1 MLPHQKGSDSKAKH
15 SSEKGKRF
23 TLKERGITLEFIIGI
38 LLLLTFF
45 GLAYYC
51 IKGHNLMIG
60 FLVITIAWT
69 VLSLGGTVVSSAD
82 FLASNPVLTDTTLV
96 KMLDAIYQSAPE
108 GWGTTLVNVCWG
120 AWFGRV
126 LMETGI
132 ASTLIRKTV
141 ELGGDKPMVTI
152 ALLNIVTAIIFTA
165 MTGAGPVIAIGVI
178 VLPIMMSLGVP
189 KAIAM
194 FSFMESVAAGIY
206 LNPVN
211 FAQYR
216 AFFIEPSEMEA
227 FTLGW
232 YAGKWGYAAVI
243 ISVVVAT
250 VLSGIFLKTS
260 KTSHAW
266 AAQTRGAAEQKDAPF
281 YTLFLPIVPVALKI
295 AFNFSVIGGFVIAG
309 FLALFLCGKMKGS
322 FAENCQLVN
331 KLYYDGVVDTAPLV
345 GFLLTLP
352 MFNKVASYASPY
364 FKVVLGPVMPKSELV
379 VCILFAV
386 LLGLGLFRGP
396 MTLVGCGAATLG
408 VLSNVASFSVPFLYC
423 VFAIPTITV
432 NIGSCITQSWVA
444 WGLAYTK
451 VESKDY
457 LKLSIPCAYI
467 AGILLYVLTM
477 VTMSGM
483 GPEWFI

>member
-1 MLPHQKGSDSKAKH
+1 M
-15 SSEKGKRF
+15 EY
-23 TLKERGITLEFIIGI
+23 IIGI
-38 LLLLTFF
+38 ILLLTFF

-51 IKGHNLMIG
+51 VKGYNLMIG
-60 FLVITIAWT
+60 FLIITLIWT
-69 VLSLGGTVVSSAD
+69 ILPLGGTFFVSDA
-82 FLASNPVLTDTTLV
+82 FLSKNAVLQFGAGTDTKLV
-96 KMLDAIYQSAPE
+96 TILNKIYQSAPE

-141 ELGGDKPMVTI
+141 ELGGDKPMVTVT
-152 ALLNIVTAIIFTA
+152 LLNIVTAAIFTA

-178 VLPIMMSLGVP
+178 VLPILMSLGIP
-189 KAIAM
+189 KAIAL
-194 FSFMESVAAGIY
+194 FTFMGSVAAGIY

-216 AFFIEPSEMEA
+216 AFFITPDQLPE

-232 YAGKWGYAAVI
+232 YALHWGYAALI
-243 ISVVVAT
+243 IMLVVTT
-250 VLSGIFLKTS
+250 VLTGIFLKKS

-266 AAQTRGAAEQKDAPF
+266 AAQTRGAAETKDAPL
-281 YTLFLPIVPVALKI
+281 YTLILPIVPVVLKI
-295 AFNFSVIGGFVIAG
+295 AFDFSVIGGFVIAG
-309 FLALFLCGKMKGS
+309 FAALFLCGKMKGN

-352 MFNKVASYASPY
+352 MFNTVAAYASPY
-364 FKVVLGPVMPKSELV
+364 FEVILGSVMPKSELV
-379 VCILFAV
+379 VCIAFAV
-386 LLGLGLFRGP
+386 LICMGLFRGP
-396 MTLVGCGAATLG
+396 LTLVGCGAATLG
-408 VLSNVASFSVPFLYC
+408 VLSNVASFSVPFLYA

-451 VESKDY
+451 VESKEF
-457 LKLSIPCAYI
+457 LKLSIPNAYVT
-467 AGILLYVLTM
+467 GILQYVAVFVMLA
-477 VTMSGM
+477 GL
-483 GPEWFI
+483 GAEWFIK

>member
-1 MLPHQKGSDSKAKH
+1 M
-15 SSEKGKRF
+15 
-23 TLKERGITLEFIIGI
+23 EFVVGI

-60 FLVITIAWT
+60 FLIITILWT
-69 VLSLGGTVVSSAD
+69 ALSFLGAAFASPE
-82 FLASNPVLTDTTLV
+82 FLSTTAFYSNGEPVKAIAILN
-96 KMLDAIYQSAPE
+96 KIYQSAPE

-152 ALLNIVTAIIFTA
+152 ALLNVVTAIIFTA

-178 VLPIMMSLGVP
+178 VLPILMSLGIP

-194 FSFMESVAAGIY
+194 FTFMGSVSAGMY
-206 LNPVN
+206 LNPVLQ
-211 FAQYR
+211 FSQLR
-216 AFFIEPSEMEA
+216 AFICAADEMPE
-227 FTLGW
+227 FTFSW
-232 YAGKWGYAAVI
+232 YTSHWGIYALI
-243 ISVVVAT
+243 ISVVVVS
-250 VLSGIFLKTS
+250 VLTGIYLKIG
-260 KTSHAW
+260 KKSHAW
-266 AAQTRGAAEQKDAPF
+266 AAQAAPKNTQTDAP
-281 YTLFLPIVPVALKI
+281 LIALILPIVPVVLKI
-295 AFNFSVIGGFVIAG
+295 WLDFSVIGGFVIAG
-309 FLALFLCGKMKGS
+309 FAALFLCGKMKGS
-322 FAENCQLVN
+322 FKENCQLVN

-352 MFNKVASYASPY
+352 MFNSVASYASPF
-364 FKVVLGPVMPKSELV
+364 FKAVLGPVMPKSELV

-386 LLGLGLFRGP
+386 LLALGLFRGP

-408 VLSNVASFSVPFLYC
+408 VLRGVASFSVPFLYC

-457 LKLSIPCAYI
+457 LKLSIPMTYI
-467 AGILLYVLTM
+467 CGILLYILTF
-477 VTMSGM
+477 VTMSGL
-483 GPEWFI
+483 GAEWFV

>member
-1 MLPHQKGSDSKAKH
+1 M
-15 SSEKGKRF
+15 
-23 TLKERGITLEFIIGI
+23 EFVIGI
-38 LLLLTFF
+38 ILVLTFF

-51 IKGHNLMIG
+51 VKGHNLMIG
-60 FLVITIAWT
+60 FLIISIVWT
-69 VLSLGGTVVSSAD
+69 ALSLLGTLVASPTFIAENPILQFGGDSG
-82 FLASNPVLTDTTLV
+82 TTLV
-96 KMLDAIYQSAPE
+96 SILNKIYQSAPE

-211 FAQYR
+211 FTQYR
-216 AFFIEPSEMEA
+216 AFFIEVDEMPN

-232 YAGKWGYAAVI
+232 YAGKWGYAALI
-243 ISVVVAT
+243 ISVVVTTILA
-250 VLSGIFLKTS
+250 GFFLKKS

-266 AAQTRGAAEQKDAPF
+266 AAQTRGASEQKDAPL
-281 YTLFLPIVPVALKI
+281 YTLILPIVPVVLKI
-295 AFNFSVIGGFVIAG
+295 WLDFSVIGGFVIAG
-309 FLALFLCGKMKGS
+309 FAALFLCGKMNKS
-322 FAENCQLVN
+322 FKENCQLVN

-352 MFNKVASYASPY
+352 MFNTCASYASPY
-364 FKVVLGPVMPKSELV
+364 FKEVLGGIMPTNEYV
-379 VCILFAV
+379 VCALFAA
-386 LLGLGLFRGP
+386 LSILGFFRGP
-396 MTLVGCGAATLG
+396 LTLYGCGAATLG
-408 VLSNVASFSVPFLYC
+408 VLSAVGHFSVPFLFC
-423 VFAIPTITV
+423 VFTIPATAV
-432 NIGSCITQSWVA
+432 NVGSCITQSWIA

-451 VESKDY
+451 VESRDY
-457 LKLSIPCAYI
+457 LKLSIPFAYI
-467 AGILLYVLTM
+467 CSILLYILTAFT
-477 VTMSGM
+477 VTGL
-483 GPEWFI
+483 GPEWFLS

>member
-1 MLPHQKGSDSKAKH
+1 M
-15 SSEKGKRF
+15 RRRNIF
-23 TLKERGITLEFIIGI
+23 MEFVIGI
-38 LLLLTFF
+38 ILVLTFF
-45 GLAYYC
+45 ALAYYC
-51 IKGHNLMIG
+51 VKGHNLMIG
-60 FLVITIAWT
+60 FLIISITWT
-69 VLSLGGTVVSSAD
+69 ALSLLGTVV
-82 FLASNPVLTDTTLV
+82 ASPEFIAENPILQFGGDSGTTLV
-96 KMLDAIYQSAPE
+96 SILNKIYQSAPE

-152 ALLNIVTAIIFTA
+152 ALLNVVTAIIFTA

-216 AFFIEPSEMEA
+216 AFFIDVDEMPN

-232 YAGKWGYAAVI
+232 YAAKWGYAALI
-243 ISVVVAT
+243 ISVIVTTILA
-250 VLSGIFLKTS
+250 SFFLKKS

-266 AAQTRGAAEQKDAPF
+266 AAQTRGASEQKDAPL
-281 YTLFLPIVPVALKI
+281 YTLILPIVPVVLKSWLD
-295 AFNFSVIGGFVIAG
+295 FSVIGGFVIAG
-309 FLALFLCGKMKGS
+309 FAALFLCGKMKGS
-322 FAENCQLVN
+322 FKENCQLVN

-352 MFNKVASYASPY
+352 MFNSVATYASPF
-364 FKVVLGPVMPKSELV
+364 FKAVLGPVMPKSELV

-386 LLGLGLFRGP
+386 LLALGLFRGP

-408 VLSNVASFSVPFLYC
+408 VLRGVASFSVPFLYC

-457 LKLSIPCAYI
+457 LKLSIPMTYI
-467 AGILLYVLTM
+467 CGVLLYVLTFI
-477 VTMSGM
+477 TMSGL
-483 GPEWFI
+483 GTEWFV

>member
-1 MLPHQKGSDSKAKH
+1 M
-15 SSEKGKRF
+15 EYVV
-23 TLKERGITLEFIIGI
+23 GI
-38 LLLLTFF
+38 LLLLSFF

-60 FLVITIAWT
+60 FLVITIVWCA
-69 VLSLGGTVVSSAD
+69 LSFLGAAFASPE
-82 FLASNPVLTDTTLV
+82 FLASTAFYANGEPKKIMSILN
-96 KMLDAIYQSAPE
+96 AIYQSAPE

-141 ELGGDKPMVTI
+141 ELGGDRPLITV
-152 ALLNIVTAIIFTA
+152 ALLNIVTAVIFTA

-189 KAIAM
+189 KAISM
-194 FSFMESVAAGIY
+194 FSFMGSVAAGIY

-216 AFFIEPSEMEA
+216 AFFITPDQMPD

-232 YAGKWGYAAVI
+232 YAARWGYAAVAI
-243 ISVVVAT
+243 MVIATT
-250 VLSGIFLKTS
+250 VLTGLYLKRT
-260 KTSHAW
+260 KVSHAW
-266 AAQTRGAAEQKDAPF
+266 AAQTRKASSEQKDAPL
-281 YTLFLPIVPVALKI
+281 YTLILPIVPVVLKI
-295 AFNFSVIGGFVIAG
+295 WLDFSVIGGFIIAG
-309 FLALFLCGKMKGS
+309 FLALFLCGKMKAS
-322 FAENCQLVN
+322 FKENCQLVN

-352 MFNKVASYASPY
+352 MFNAVASYASPF
-364 FKVVLGPVMPKSELV
+364 FKVILGPIMPKSELV
-379 VCILFAV
+379 VCIVFAV

-408 VLSNVASFSVPFLYC
+408 VLSNVASFSVPFLYA

-451 VESKDY
+451 VESKDF
-457 LKLSIPCAYI
+457 LKLSIPNAYLT
-467 AGILLYVLTM
+467 GILLYALTM
-477 VTMSGM
+477 VSMAGL
-483 GPEWFI
+483 GAQWFV

>member
-1 MLPHQKGSDSKAKH
+1 M
-15 SSEKGKRF
+15 EYV
-23 TLKERGITLEFIIGI
+23 IGI
-38 LLLLTFF
+38 ILLLTFF
-45 GLAYYC
+45 ALAWYC

-60 FLVITIAWT
+60 FLGITVIWTI
-69 VLSLGGTVVSSAD
+69 LPLLGTFVVNPEFVA
-82 FLASNPVLTDTTLV
+82 ANPVLQFGGETGNKLV
-96 KMLDAIYQSAPE
+96 AILNQIYQSAPE

-141 ELGGDKPMVTI
+141 ELGGDKPVITV
-152 ALLNIVTAIIFTA
+152 ALLNIVTALIFTA

-189 KAIAM
+189 KAVSM
-194 FSFMESVAAGIY
+194 FSFMGSVAAGIY

-216 AFFIEPSEMEA
+216 AFFIPVEA
-227 FTLGW
+227 MPDFTLGW
-232 YAGKWGYAAVI
+232 YAAHWGYYALAVML
-243 ISVVVAT
+243 VVTT
-250 VLSGIFLKTS
+250 VLAAIYMKKA

-266 AAQTRGAAEQKDAPF
+266 AAQTQSRSGAVDQKDAPL
-281 YTLFLPIVPVALKI
+281 YTLILPVVPVVLNI
-295 AFNFSVIGGFVIAG
+295 LFNFSVIGGFVISG
-309 FLALFLCGKMKGS
+309 FLALLLCGKMKGS
-322 FAENCQLVN
+322 FKENCQLVN

-364 FKVVLGPVMPKSELV
+364 FKAVLGSIMPKSEIV
-379 VCILFAV
+379 VCIVFAV
-386 LLGLGLFRGP
+386 LLGMGLFRGP

-408 VLSNVASFSVPFLYC
+408 VLSNVATFSVPFLYA

-451 VESKDY
+451 VESKDF
-457 LKLSIPCAYI
+457 LKLSIPNAYVTGVI
-467 AGILLYVLTM
+467 QYVLTF
-477 VTMSGM
+477 VLLG
-483 GPEWFI
+483 GLGAAWFA

>member
-1 MLPHQKGSDSKAKH
+1 M
-15 SSEKGKRF
+15 RRRNF
-23 TLKERGITLEFIIGI
+23 FMEFVIGI
-38 LLLLTFF
+38 ILVLTFF

-51 IKGHNLMIG
+51 VKGHNLMIG
-60 FLVITIAWT
+60 FLIISIVWT
-69 VLSLGGTVVSSAD
+69 VLSLLGTLVASPTFIAENPILQFGGDSG
-82 FLASNPVLTDTTLV
+82 TTLV
-96 KMLDAIYQSAPE
+96 SILNKIYQSAPE

-141 ELGGDKPMVTI
+141 ELGGDRPIITI
-152 ALLNIVTAIIFTA
+152 VLLNVVTAFIFTA
-165 MTGAGPVIAIGVI
+165 MMGAGPVIAIGVI

-216 AFFIEPSEMEA
+216 AFFIDVDEMPD

-232 YAGKWGYAAVI
+232 YAGKWGYAALI
-243 ISVVVAT
+243 ISVVVTTILA
-250 VLSGIFLKTS
+250 GFFLKKS

-266 AAQTRGAAEQKDAPF
+266 AAQTRGASEQKDAPL
-281 YTLFLPIVPVALKI
+281 YTLILPIVPVVLKI
-295 AFNFSVIGGFVIAG
+295 WLDFSVIGGFVIAG
-309 FLALFLCGKMKGS
+309 FAALFLCGKMNKS
-322 FAENCQLVN
+322 FKENCQLVN

-352 MFNKVASYASPY
+352 MFNTCASYASPY
-364 FKVVLGPVMPKSELV
+364 FKEVLGGIMPTNEYV
-379 VCILFAV
+379 VCALFAA
-386 LLGLGLFRGP
+386 LSILGFFRGP
-396 MTLVGCGAATLG
+396 LTLYGCGAATLG
-408 VLSNVASFSVPFLYC
+408 VLSSVGHFSVPFLFC
-423 VFAIPTITV
+423 VFTIPATTV
-432 NIGSCITQSWVA
+432 NVGSCITQSWIA

-451 VESKDY
+451 VESRDY
-457 LKLSIPCAYI
+457 LKLSIPFAYI
-467 AGILLYVLTM
+467 CSILLYILTAFT
-477 VTMSGM
+477 VTGL
-483 GPEWFI
+483 GPEWFLS

>member
-1 MLPHQKGSDSKAKH
+1 M
-15 SSEKGKRF
+15 
-23 TLKERGITLEFIIGI
+23 EFVIGI
-38 LLLLTFF
+38 ILVLTFF

-51 IKGHNLMIG
+51 VKGHNLMIG
-60 FLVITIAWT
+60 FLIITILWT
-69 VLSLGGTVVSSAD
+69 ALSFLGAAFASPE
-82 FLASNPVLTDTTLV
+82 FLSTTAFYSNGEPVKAIAILN
-96 KMLDAIYQSAPE
+96 KIYQSAPE

-141 ELGGDKPMVTI
+141 ELGGDRPIITI
-152 ALLNIVTAIIFTA
+152 VLLNVVTAFIFTA
-165 MTGAGPVIAIGVI
+165 MMGAGPVIAIGVI
-178 VLPIMMSLGVP
+178 VLPILMSLGIP

-211 FAQYR
+211 FTQYR
-216 AFFIEPSEMEA
+216 AFFIEIDEMPN

-232 YAGKWGYAAVI
+232 YAGKWGYAALV
-243 ISVVVAT
+243 ISVVVTTILA
-250 VLSGIFLKTS
+250 GFFLKKS

-266 AAQTRGAAEQKDAPF
+266 AAQTRGASEQKDAPL
-281 YTLFLPIVPVALKI
+281 YTLILPIVPVVLKI
-295 AFNFSVIGGFVIAG
+295 WLDFSVIGGFVIAG
-309 FLALFLCGKMKGS
+309 FAALFLCGKMKGS
-322 FAENCQLVN
+322 FKENCQLVN

-352 MFNKVASYASPY
+352 MFNSVASYASPF
-364 FKVVLGPVMPKSELV
+364 FKAVLGPVMPKSELV

-386 LLGLGLFRGP
+386 LLALGLFRGP

-408 VLSNVASFSVPFLYC
+408 VLRGVASFSVPFLYC

-457 LKLSIPCAYI
+457 LKLSIPMTYI
-467 AGILLYVLTM
+467 GGILLYILTF
-477 VTMSGM
+477 VTMSGL
-483 GPEWFI
+483 GTEWFV

>member
-1 MLPHQKGSDSKAKH
+1 M
-15 SSEKGKRF
+15 EYV
-23 TLKERGITLEFIIGI
+23 IGV

-60 FLVITIAWT
+60 FLVITIIWT
-69 VLSLGGTVVSSAD
+69 VLPLLGTLGASDAFIAD
-82 FLASNPVLTDTTLV
+82 NAVLQFDGFDGLIATLNG
-96 KMLDAIYQSAPE
+96 IYQSAPE

-132 ASTLIRKTV
+132 AATLIRKTV
-141 ELGGDKPMVTI
+141 ELGGDRPVITM
-152 ALLNIVTAIIFTA
+152 ALLNIVTSVIFTA

-178 VLPIMMSLGVP
+178 VLPILMSLGIP
-189 KAIAM
+189 KPIAL
-194 FSFMESVAAGIY
+194 FTFMESVAAGIY

-216 AFFIEPSEMEA
+216 AFFITTEEMPD

-232 YAGKWGYAAVI
+232 YTMRWGLWALIIALVLTTLLAAF
-243 ISVVVAT
+243 
-250 VLSGIFLKTS
+250 FLKRA

-266 AAQTRGAAEQKDAPF
+266 AAQTPQPAEAAVKDAPF
-281 YTLFLPIVPVALKI
+281 YTLVLPIVPVVLKI
-295 AFNFSVIGGFVIAG
+295 ALDFSVIGGFVIAG
-309 FLALFLCGKMKGS
+309 FLALFICGKMKGGFVAS
-322 FAENCQLVN
+322 CQLVN

-352 MFNKVASYASPY
+352 MFNQVANLASPY
-364 FKVVLGPVMPKSELV
+364 FKAILGSVMPRTELV
-379 VCILFAV
+379 VCIAFAV
-386 LLGLGLFRGP
+386 LACLGLFRGP
-396 MTLVGCGAATLG
+396 LTLVGCGAATLG

-423 VFAIPTITV
+423 VFAIPTITG

-457 LKLSIPCAYI
+457 LKMSIPTTYI
-467 AGILLYVLTM
+467 ISAVLYVLTM
-477 VTMSGM
+477 FTMSGL
-483 GPEWFI
+483 GAEWFI

>member
-1 MLPHQKGSDSKAKH
+1 MEYLV
-15 SSEKGKRF
+15 
-23 TLKERGITLEFIIGI
+23 GI

-60 FLVITIAWT
+60 FLIITIVWT
-69 VLSLGGTVVSSAD
+69 VLSFLGAAFAAPD
-82 FLASNPVLTDTTLV
+82 FLANTAFYSNGEPVKIIEILN
-96 KMLDAIYQSAPE
+96 KIYQSAPE

-126 LMETGI
+126 LVETGI

-141 ELGGDKPMVTI
+141 ELGGDKPIITVT
-152 ALLNIVTAIIFTA
+152 LLNIVTAIIFTA

-216 AFFIEPSEMEA
+216 AFFINTDEMPD

-232 YAGKWGYAAVI
+232 YAGRWGYYALI
-243 ISVVVAT
+243 ISVVVTTILTA
-250 VLSGIFLKTS
+250 IFLKKS

-266 AAQTRGAAEQKDAPF
+266 AAQTRGASEQKDAPL
-281 YTLFLPIVPVALKI
+281 YTLILPIVPVVLKI
-295 AFNFSVIGGFVIAG
+295 WLDFSVIGGFVISG
-309 FLALFLCGKMKGS
+309 FLALFLCGKLKGT
-322 FAENCQLVN
+322 FKENCQLVN

-352 MFNKVASYASPY
+352 MFNSVASYASPF
-364 FKVVLGPVMPKSELV
+364 FKVILGPVMPKSELV

-408 VLSNVASFSVPFLYC
+408 VLRGVASFSVPFLYC
-423 VFAIPTITV
+423 VFVIPTITV

-451 VESKDY
+451 VESKDF

-467 AGILLYVLTM
+467 VGILLYILTYVM
-477 VTMSGM
+477 VGNL
-483 GPEWFI
+483 GAEWFI

>member
-23 TLKERGITLEFIIGI
+23 TLKERGIILEFIIGI

-69 VLSLGGTVVSSAD
+69 VLSLGGTAVSSAD

-96 KMLDAIYQSAPE
+96 KMLNAIYQSAPE

-295 AFNFSVIGGFVIAG
+295 AFDFSVIGGFVIAG

-379 VCILFAV
+379 VCVLFAV

>member
-69 VLSLGGTVVSSAD
+69 VLSLGGTAVSSAD

-96 KMLDAIYQSAPE
+96 KMLNAIYQSAPE

-295 AFNFSVIGGFVIAG
+295 AFDFSVIGGFVIAG

-379 VCILFAV
+379 VCLLFAV

>member
-1 MLPHQKGSDSKAKH
+1 M
-15 SSEKGKRF
+15 RRRNF
-23 TLKERGITLEFIIGI
+23 FMEFVIGI
-38 LLLLTFF
+38 ILVLTFF

-51 IKGHNLMIG
+51 VKGHNLMIG
-60 FLVITIAWT
+60 FLIISIVWT
-69 VLSLGGTVVSSAD
+69 ALSLLGTLVASPTFIAENPILQFGGDSG
-82 FLASNPVLTDTTLV
+82 TTLV
-96 KMLDAIYQSAPE
+96 SILNKIYQSAPE

-216 AFFIEPSEMEA
+216 AFFIEVDEMPN

-232 YAGKWGYAAVI
+232 YAGKWGYAALI
-243 ISVVVAT
+243 ISVVVTTILA
-250 VLSGIFLKTS
+250 SFFLKKS

-266 AAQTRGAAEQKDAPF
+266 AAQTRGASEQKDAPL
-281 YTLFLPIVPVALKI
+281 YTLILPIVPVVLKI
-295 AFNFSVIGGFVIAG
+295 WLDFSVIGGFVIAG
-309 FLALFLCGKMKGS
+309 FAALFLCGKMKGS
-322 FAENCQLVN
+322 FKENCQLVN

-352 MFNKVASYASPY
+352 MFNSVASYASPF
-364 FKVVLGPVMPKSELV
+364 FKAVLGPVMPKSELV

-386 LLGLGLFRGP
+386 LLALGLFRGP

-408 VLSNVASFSVPFLYC
+408 VLRGVASFSVPFLYC

-457 LKLSIPCAYI
+457 LKLSIPMTYI
-467 AGILLYVLTM
+467 CGILLYVLTF
-477 VTMSGM
+477 VTMSGL
-483 GPEWFI
+483 GAEWFV

>member
-1 MLPHQKGSDSKAKH
+1 M
-15 SSEKGKRF
+15 
-23 TLKERGITLEFIIGI
+23 
-38 LLLLTFF
+38 LLLTFF
-45 GLAYYC
+45 GLAFYC

-69 VLSLGGTVVSSAD
+69 LLSFLGAAFASPE
-82 FLASNPVLTDTTLV
+82 FLADTAFYADGAPKKIIDILN
-96 KMLDAIYQSAPE
+96 AIYQSAPE

-141 ELGGDKPMVTI
+141 ELGGDRPIVTI
-152 ALLNIVTAIIFTA
+152 ILLNIVTAFIFTA
-165 MTGAGPVIAIGVI
+165 MMGAGPVIAIGVI
-178 VLPIMMSLGVP
+178 VLPILMSLGVP

-194 FSFMESVAAGIY
+194 FTFMGSVSAGMYLNPVLQWSQLRAFILAADEMPEFSFTWYATHWGYFALAISLVVVCILAGIY
-206 LNPVN
+206 LKV
-211 FAQYR
+211 
-216 AFFIEPSEMEA
+216 
-227 FTLGW
+227 
-232 YAGKWGYAAVI
+232 
-243 ISVVVAT
+243 
-250 VLSGIFLKTS
+250 S
-260 KTSHAW
+260 KPSHAW
-266 AAQTRGAAEQKDAPF
+266 AAQTRGASEQKDAPL
-281 YTLFLPIVPVALKI
+281 YALILPIVPVVLKI
-295 AFNFSVIGGFVIAG
+295 AFDFSVIGGFVIAG
-309 FLALFLCGKMKGS
+309 FAALFLCGRMKGS
-322 FAENCQLVN
+322 FKENCQLVN

-352 MFNKVASYASPY
+352 MFNTVANYASPF
-364 FKVVLGPVMPKSELV
+364 FKAVLGPVMPKTELV

-408 VLSNVASFSVPFLYC
+408 VLRGVASFSVPFLYC

-467 AGILLYVLTM
+467 SGILLYVLTF
-477 VTMSGM
+477 VTMSGL
-483 GPEWFI
+483 GSEWFI

>member
-1 MLPHQKGSDSKAKH
+1 MLPHQKGSDSKANH

-96 KMLDAIYQSAPE
+96 KMLNAIYQSAPE

-295 AFNFSVIGGFVIAG
+295 AFDFSVIGGFVIAG

-379 VCILFAV
+379 VCVLFAV

>member
-1 MLPHQKGSDSKAKH
+1 M
-15 SSEKGKRF
+15 
-23 TLKERGITLEFIIGI
+23 
-38 LLLLTFF
+38 LLLTFF

-60 FLVITIAWT
+60 FLIITILWT
-69 VLSLGGTVVSSAD
+69 VLSFLGAAFASPE
-82 FLASNPVLTDTTLV
+82 FLSTTAFYSNGEPVKLIAILN
-96 KMLDAIYQSAPE
+96 KIYQSAPE

-152 ALLNIVTAIIFTA
+152 ALLNVVTAIIFTA

-216 AFFIEPSEMEA
+216 AFFIDVDEMPD

-232 YAGKWGYAAVI
+232 YAAKWGYAALI
-243 ISVVVAT
+243 ISVVVTTILA
-250 VLSGIFLKTS
+250 GFFLKKS

-266 AAQTRGAAEQKDAPF
+266 AAQTRGASEQKDAPL
-281 YTLFLPIVPVALKI
+281 YTLILPIVPVVLKI
-295 AFNFSVIGGFVIAG
+295 WLDFSVIGGFVIAG
-309 FLALFLCGKMKGS
+309 FAALFLCGKMKGS
-322 FAENCQLVN
+322 FKENCQLVN
-331 KLYYDGVVDTAPLV
+331 KLYYDGVVDTATLV
-345 GFLLTLP
+345 GLLLKLP
-352 MFNKVASYASPY
+352 MLNSVATYASPF
-364 FKVVLGPVMPKSELV
+364 FKAILGPVMPKSELV

-386 LLGLGLFRGP
+386 LLALGLFRGP

-408 VLSNVASFSVPFLYC
+408 VLRGVASFSIPFLYC

-457 LKLSIPCAYI
+457 LKLSIPMTYI
-467 AGILLYVLTM
+467 CGILLYVLTF
-477 VTMSGM
+477 VTMSGL
-483 GPEWFI
+483 GTEWFV

>member
-1 MLPHQKGSDSKAKH
+1 M
-15 SSEKGKRF
+15 RRRNF
-23 TLKERGITLEFIIGI
+23 FMEFVIGI
-38 LLLLTFF
+38 ILVLTFF

-51 IKGHNLMIG
+51 VKGHNLMIG
-60 FLVITIAWT
+60 FLIISIVWT
-69 VLSLGGTVVSSAD
+69 VLSLLGTLVASPTFIAENPILQFGGDSG
-82 FLASNPVLTDTTLV
+82 TTLV
-96 KMLDAIYQSAPE
+96 SILNKIYQSAPE

-152 ALLNIVTAIIFTA
+152 ALLNVVTAIIFTA

-216 AFFIEPSEMEA
+216 AFFIDVDEMPN

-232 YAGKWGYAAVI
+232 YAGKWGYAALI
-243 ISVVVAT
+243 ISVVVTTILA
-250 VLSGIFLKTS
+250 GIYLKKS

-266 AAQTRGAAEQKDAPF
+266 AAQTRGASEQKDAPL
-281 YTLFLPIVPVALKI
+281 YTLILPIVPVVLKI
-295 AFNFSVIGGFVIAG
+295 WLDFSVIGGFVIAG
-309 FLALFLCGKMKGS
+309 FAALFLCGKMKGS
-322 FAENCQLVN
+322 FKENCQLVN

-352 MFNKVASYASPY
+352 MFNSVATYASPF
-364 FKVVLGPVMPKSELV
+364 FKAVLGPIMPKSELV

-386 LLGLGLFRGP
+386 LLALGLFRGP

-408 VLSNVASFSVPFLYC
+408 VLRGVASFSVPFLYC

-457 LKLSIPCAYI
+457 LKFSIPMTYI
-467 AGILLYVLTM
+467 CGILLYVLTF
-477 VTMSGM
+477 VTMSGL
-483 GPEWFI
+483 GTEWFV

>member
-1 MLPHQKGSDSKAKH
+1 M
-15 SSEKGKRF
+15 
-23 TLKERGITLEFIIGI
+23 EFVVGI

-60 FLVITIAWT
+60 FLIITILWT
-69 VLSLGGTVVSSAD
+69 ALSFLGAAFASPE
-82 FLASNPVLTDTTLV
+82 FLSTTAFYSNGEPVKAIAILN
-96 KMLDAIYQSAPE
+96 KIYQSAPE

-216 AFFIEPSEMEA
+216 AFFIDVDEMPD

-232 YAGKWGYAAVI
+232 YAGKWGYAALI
-243 ISVVVAT
+243 ISVVVTTILA
-250 VLSGIFLKTS
+250 GFFLKKS

-266 AAQTRGAAEQKDAPF
+266 AAQTRGASEQKDAPL
-281 YTLFLPIVPVALKI
+281 YTLILPIVPVVLKI
-295 AFNFSVIGGFVIAG
+295 WLDFSVIGGFVIAG
-309 FLALFLCGKMKGS
+309 FAALFLCGKMNKS
-322 FAENCQLVN
+322 FKENCQLVN

-352 MFNKVASYASPY
+352 MFNTCASYASPY
-364 FKVVLGPVMPKSELV
+364 FKEVLGGIMPTNEYV
-379 VCILFAV
+379 VCALFAA
-386 LLGLGLFRGP
+386 LSILGFFRGP
-396 MTLVGCGAATLG
+396 LTLYGCGAATLG
-408 VLSNVASFSVPFLYC
+408 VLSAVGHFSVPFLFC
-423 VFAIPTITV
+423 VFTIPATTV
-432 NIGSCITQSWVA
+432 NVGSCITQSWIA

-451 VESKDY
+451 VESRDY
-457 LKLSIPCAYI
+457 LKLSIPFAYI
-467 AGILLYVLTM
+467 CSILLYILTAFT
-477 VTMSGM
+477 VTGL
-483 GPEWFI
+483 GPEWFLS

>member
-1 MLPHQKGSDSKAKH
+1 M
-15 SSEKGKRF
+15 RRRNF
-23 TLKERGITLEFIIGI
+23 FMEFVIGI
-38 LLLLTFF
+38 ILVLTFF

-51 IKGHNLMIG
+51 VKGHNLMIG
-60 FLVITIAWT
+60 FLIISIVWT
-69 VLSLGGTVVSSAD
+69 ALSLLGTLVASPTFIAENPILQFGGDSG
-82 FLASNPVLTDTTLV
+82 TTLV
-96 KMLDAIYQSAPE
+96 SILNKIYQSAPE

-141 ELGGDKPMVTI
+141 ELGGDRPIITI
-152 ALLNIVTAIIFTA
+152 VLLNVVTAFIFTA
-165 MTGAGPVIAIGVI
+165 MMGAGPVIAIGVI

-216 AFFIEPSEMEA
+216 AFFIEVDEMPN

-232 YAGKWGYAAVI
+232 YAGKWGYAALI
-243 ISVVVAT
+243 ISVVVTTILA
-250 VLSGIFLKTS
+250 GFFLKKS

-266 AAQTRGAAEQKDAPF
+266 AAQTRGASEQKDAPL
-281 YTLFLPIVPVALKI
+281 YTLILPIVPVVLKI
-295 AFNFSVIGGFVIAG
+295 WLDFSVIGGFVIAG
-309 FLALFLCGKMKGS
+309 FAALFLCGKMKGS
-322 FAENCQLVN
+322 FKENCQLVN

-352 MFNKVASYASPY
+352 MFNSVASYASPF
-364 FKVVLGPVMPKSELV
+364 FKAVLGPVMPKSELV

-386 LLGLGLFRGP
+386 LLALGLFRGP

-408 VLSNVASFSVPFLYC
+408 VLRGVASFSVPFLYC

-457 LKLSIPCAYI
+457 LKLSIPMTYI
-467 AGILLYVLTM
+467 CGILLYVLTF
-477 VTMSGM
+477 VTMSGL
-483 GPEWFI
+483 GAEWFV

>member
-1 MLPHQKGSDSKAKH
+1 MEYLV
-15 SSEKGKRF
+15 
-23 TLKERGITLEFIIGI
+23 GI

-51 IKGHNLMIG
+51 VKGHNLMIG
-60 FLVITIAWT
+60 FLVITIVWT
-69 VLSLGGTVVSSAD
+69 VLSFLGAAFASPD
-82 FLASNPVLTDTTLV
+82 FLSGTAFYSNDEPVKIIEILN
-96 KMLDAIYQSAPE
+96 KIYQSAPE

-141 ELGGDKPMVTI
+141 ELGGDKPIVTL
-152 ALLNIVTAIIFTA
+152 ALLNVVTALIFTA

-178 VLPIMMSLGVP
+178 VLPILMSLGIP

-216 AFFIEPSEMEA
+216 AFFIGTDELPD

-232 YAGKWGYAAVI
+232 YASKWGYFALV
-243 ISVVVAT
+243 ISVVVTT
-250 VLSGIFLKTS
+250 VLAGVFLKKS

-266 AAQTRGAAEQKDAPF
+266 AAQTRGASEQKDAPL
-281 YTLFLPIVPVALKI
+281 YTLILPIVPVILKI
-295 AFNFSVIGGFVIAG
+295 WLDFSVIGGFVIAG
-309 FLALFLCGKMKGS
+309 FLALFLCGKLKGT
-322 FAENCQLVN
+322 FKENCQLVN

-352 MFNKVASYASPY
+352 MFNSVASYASPF
-364 FKVVLGPVMPKSELV
+364 FKVILGPVMPKSELLL
-379 VCILFAV
+379 CILFAV

-408 VLSNVASFSVPFLYC
+408 VVRGVASFSVPFLYC
-423 VFAIPTITV
+423 IFAIPTITV

-467 AGILLYVLTM
+467 IGVLLYI
-477 VTMSGM
+477 VTFITVG
-483 GPEWFI
+483 GLGAEWFM

>member
-1 MLPHQKGSDSKAKH
+1 M
-15 SSEKGKRF
+15 
-23 TLKERGITLEFIIGI
+23 EFVIGI
-38 LLLLTFF
+38 ILVLTFF

-51 IKGHNLMIG
+51 VKGHNLMIG
-60 FLVITIAWT
+60 FLIISIVWT
-69 VLSLGGTVVSSAD
+69 ALSLLGTLVASPTFIAENPILQFGGDSG
-82 FLASNPVLTDTTLV
+82 TTLV
-96 KMLDAIYQSAPE
+96 SILNKIYQSAPE

-141 ELGGDKPMVTI
+141 ELGGDRPIITI
-152 ALLNIVTAIIFTA
+152 VLLNVVTAFIFTA
-165 MTGAGPVIAIGVI
+165 MMGAGPVIAIGVI

-211 FAQYR
+211 FTQYR
-216 AFFIEPSEMEA
+216 AFFIEIDEMPN

-232 YAGKWGYAAVI
+232 YAGKWGYAALV
-243 ISVVVAT
+243 ISVVVTTILA
-250 VLSGIFLKTS
+250 GFFLKKS

-266 AAQTRGAAEQKDAPF
+266 AAQTRGASEQKDAPL
-281 YTLFLPIVPVALKI
+281 YTLILPIVPVVLKI
-295 AFNFSVIGGFVIAG
+295 WLDFSVIGGFVIAG
-309 FLALFLCGKMKGS
+309 FAALFLCGKMKGS
-322 FAENCQLVN
+322 FKENCQLVN

-352 MFNKVASYASPY
+352 MFNSVASYASPF
-364 FKVVLGPVMPKSELV
+364 FKAVLGPVMPKSELV

-386 LLGLGLFRGP
+386 LLALGLFRGP

-408 VLSNVASFSVPFLYC
+408 VLRGVASFSVPFLYC

-457 LKLSIPCAYI
+457 LKLSIPMTYI
-467 AGILLYVLTM
+467 GGILLYILTF
-477 VTMSGM
+477 VTMSGL
-483 GPEWFI
+483 GTEWFV